1 MRLGAIALAG
11 SLAFLAVG
19 CVDRPAASASHAV
32 GPGTRLL
39 PARVRRL
46 TNLELER
53 TVSGLVGVPVEL
65 AARLP
70 PDARQEDFTPNA
82 DQGVPASWATR
93 YDALTREISAKTAN
107 ERLAKLLPC
116 AANATPADRACKSE
130 LVATLGKRAFRR
142 PLDAAERQALVTVFE
157 AGANENGRFARGAEL
172 VLRALLESPNLL
184 YVSELGEGGAPGSTV
199 TLTPHEIAS
208 LLAYTVR
215 GAPPDDELLARA
227 DDGSLLDPRVREH
240 EARRL
245 IGMRDTRHHFRR
257 FVLEWLEVDELERT
271 AKSATLAPEYDGL
284 KPKMLEETSAF
295 VDEVMV
301 TEGASVSAL
310 LTAGFASVDPSLARY
325 YGLKTWGPRA
335 SLDGTGRI
343 GVLQQASFLAAHAHE
358 DSTSPV
364 KRGDFVMKKVL
375 CNEVRRPAEFGIE
388 VVIPGPSTALT
399 TRERFSEHVTDA
411 SCRGCH
417 ETMDALGFTF
427 EKFDAAGRARSSENG
442 HAIDSTARAR
452 LGSDDVRLRDS
463 ADLSR
468 FLAESPAVKECFA
481 RQAFRYFSAQHDK
494 NVEKSFLELRDA
506 LPVELR
512 GNLVEEL
519 VLYAKSDFFVRR
531 EVRSQ

>member
-1 MRLGAIALAG
+1 MRLGAIATAG
-11 SLAFLAVG
+11 IALLSVTG
-19 CVDRPAASASHAV
+19 CVDRPPASPGHATAPSS
-32 GPGTRLL
+32 GRLL

-53 TVSGLVGVPVEL
+53 TVSALVGAPVEL

-70 PDARQEDFTPNA
+70 ADARQEDFTPNA

-93 YDALTREISAKTAN
+93 LDALAREIAAKTAN
-107 ERLAKLLPC
+107 ERLASLAPC
-116 AANATPADRACKSE
+116 SATADPKSGACANQ
-130 LVATLGKRAFRR
+130 LVMALGRRAFRR
-142 PLDAAERQALVTVFE
+142 PLDAREHQALLAVFD
-157 AGANENGRFARGAEL
+157 AGTAEGGFARGVEL
-172 VLRALLESPNLL
+172 LLRALIQSPNLL
-184 YVSELGEGGAPGSTV
+184 YVSELGEGGAPGATV
-199 TLTPHEIAS
+199 TLTPHEMAS

-227 DDGSLLDPRVREH
+227 DDGSLALPRVRER

-245 IGMRDTRHHFRR
+245 IGMSDTRHHFRR

-271 AKSATLAPEYDGL
+271 AKSASLHPDYDRLKGHMLA
-284 KPKMLEETSAF
+284 ETSAF

-301 TEGASVSAL
+301 REGASVSAL
-310 LTAGFASVDPSLARY
+310 LTAGFASVDPPLARY
-325 YGLKTWGPRA
+325 YGMKTWGARA
-335 SLDGTGRI
+335 SVQGTGRI

-411 SCRGCH
+411 TCRGCH
-417 ETMDALGFTF
+417 ESIDALGFTF
-427 EKFDAAGRARSSENG
+427 EGFDAAGRARSSENG
-442 HAIDSTARAR
+442 HAIDSATQTT
-452 LGSDDVRLRDS
+452 LGKTPVRLKNS

-468 FLAESPAVKECFA
+468 FLAASPDVKKCFA
-481 RQAFRYFSAQHDK
+481 RQAFRYFSAQHDPG
-494 NVEKSFLELRDA
+494 VEQSYLSLRDA
-506 LPVELR
+506 LPDTAR

-519 VLYAKSDFFVRR
+519 VLYVASDFFVRR
-531 EVRSQ
+531 EVRAQ